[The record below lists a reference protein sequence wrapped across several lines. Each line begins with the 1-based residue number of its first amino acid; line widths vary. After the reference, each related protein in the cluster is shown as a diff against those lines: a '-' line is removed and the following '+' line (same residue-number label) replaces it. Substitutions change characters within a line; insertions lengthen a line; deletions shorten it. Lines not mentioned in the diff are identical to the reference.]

1 MTTRWL
7 APLALLVL
15 SPALAYADPTP
26 AAAPASAAPA
36 AVAPPGKDAP
46 ATQGA
51 PVAAKATPVR
61 ATAAPATRAPG
72 KSEAKKSE
80 PVAGKTAARPRPRR
94 LIEQRA
100 QAAAK
105 AGGEQRYDMTIAAHP
120 QRPIVNFVVEKTP
133 VKFELPELHP
143 GQYDVPTG
151 LSR

>member
-7 APLALLVL
+7 APLVLLVL

-26 AAAPASAAPA
+26 GAAPASAAPA
-36 AVAPPGKDAP
+36 AVAAPRKEAPAKKDAP
-46 ATQGA
+46 A
-51 PVAAKATPVR
+51 AAKATPAR
-61 ATAAPATRAPG
+61 AAAAPATKSPG
-72 KSEAKKSE
+72 KSEARKSE

-94 LIEQRA
+94 IIEQRE

-105 AGGEQRYDMTIAAHP
+105 AGSEPRYDMTIAARP
-120 QRPIVNFVVEKTP
+120 QQPIVNFVVEKTP